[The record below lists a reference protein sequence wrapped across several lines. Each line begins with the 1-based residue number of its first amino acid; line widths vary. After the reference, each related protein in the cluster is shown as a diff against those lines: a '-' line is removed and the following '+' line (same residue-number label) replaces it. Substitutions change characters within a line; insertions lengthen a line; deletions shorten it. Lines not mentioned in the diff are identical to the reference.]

1 MSNHIKVRTINGVTS
16 FYTAQDGVVLK
27 SISSIR
33 FADVADSVFTI
44 VKKDGEYYTY
54 LPKRNMQLVR
64 LADAIEKG
72 YMIYKV
78 S

>member
-1 MSNHIKVRTINGVTS
+1 MSNHIKIRTISGVTS
-16 FYTAQDGVVLK
+16 FYTARDGVLLK

-33 FADVADSVFTI
+33 FADVENAVFSI

-54 LPKRNMQLVR
+54 LPQRNMQLVK

-72 YMIYKV
+72 YLIYKV

>member
-33 FADVADSVFTI
+33 FGDVAESVFTI

-54 LPKRNMQLVR
+54 LPQRNMQLVK
-64 LADAIEKG
+64 LTDAIEKG

>member
-33 FADVADSVFTI
+33 FEDVDNAVFSL

-54 LPKRNMQLVR
+54 LPQRNMQLVK
-64 LADAIEKG
+64 LADAIEKS

>member
-54 LPKRNMQLVR
+54 LPQRNMQLVK

-72 YMIYKV
+72 YILYKV

>member
-1 MSNHIKVRTINGVTS
+1 MSNRIKVRTINGVTS

-33 FADVADSVFTI
+33 FADVDNAVFSI

-54 LPKRNMQLVR
+54 LPQRNMQLVK

-78 S
+78 A

>member
-1 MSNHIKVRTINGVTS
+1 MSNHIKVRTINGIVS
-16 FYTAQDGVVLK
+16 FYTAQDGIVLK

-33 FADVADSVFTI
+33 FADVDNAVFSL

-54 LPKRNMQLVR
+54 LPQRNMQLVK

-72 YMIYKV
+72 YLIYKV

>member
-33 FADVADSVFTI
+33 FADVDDSEHTI
-44 VKKDGEYYTY
+44 IKKDGEYYTY
-54 LPKRNMQLVR
+54 LPQRNMQLVK

-72 YMIYKV
+72 CILFKV

>member
-1 MSNHIKVRTINGVTS
+1 MSNHIKVRTINGVVS

-33 FADVADSVFTI
+33 FADVEDSVFTI

-54 LPKRNMQLVR
+54 LPQRNMQLVK

-72 YMIYKV
+72 YLIYKV

>member
-16 FYTAQDGVVLK
+16 FYTAKDGVVLK

-33 FADVADSVFTI
+33 FADVDNAVFSI
-44 VKKDGEYYTY
+44 VKKDGEYCTY
-54 LPKRNMQLVR
+54 LPQRNMQLVK

-72 YMIYKV
+72 YILFKV

>member
-33 FADVADSVFTI
+33 FADVENAVFSL

-54 LPKRNMQLVR
+54 PPQRNMQLVK
-64 LADAIEKG
+64 LADAIEKD
-72 YMIYKV
+72 YILFKV

>member
-27 SISSIR
+27 SISYIR
-33 FADVADSVFTI
+33 FADVYNAVFSL

-54 LPKRNMQLVR
+54 LPQRNMQLVK
-64 LADAIEKG
+64 LVDALDKG
-72 YMIYKV
+72 YLIYKV

>member
-1 MSNHIKVRTINGVTS
+1 MNNHIKVRTINGVTS

-44 VKKDGEYYTY
+44 VKKDGEILYIPSTARYAACEACGC
-54 LPKRNMQLVR
+54 PR
-64 LADAIEKG
+64 
-72 YMIYKV
+72 
-78 S
+78 

>member
-1 MSNHIKVRTINGVTS
+1 MSNHLKVRTINGVTS

-33 FADVADSVFTI
+33 FADVDNAVFSI

-54 LPKRNMQLVR
+54 LPQRNMQLVK

-72 YMIYKV
+72 CMIYKV